1 MWCFTRWLNGQ
12 KREEIM
18 SFFLLFFRS
27 RYKSQ
32 VLQCRTQNCS
42 MSIKVNLKVILHGL
56 SNGSNTGKIRLFWL
70 SLLLH
75 AHRGDR
81 TERNEEKLCLHFINL
96 MFELSVPSR
105 FYIITNTTVALM
117 QASRCHTVDCS
128 YRAEQRCATIHLLY
142 KQEAS
147 HTCSTVL

>member
-1 MWCFTRWLNGQ
+1 MDKKGRKLCPFSYF
-12 KREEIM
+12 
-18 SFFLLFFRS
+18 SFVHVTNQ
-27 RYKSQ
+27 Q

-105 FYIITNTTVALM
+105 FYIITNTTVTLM